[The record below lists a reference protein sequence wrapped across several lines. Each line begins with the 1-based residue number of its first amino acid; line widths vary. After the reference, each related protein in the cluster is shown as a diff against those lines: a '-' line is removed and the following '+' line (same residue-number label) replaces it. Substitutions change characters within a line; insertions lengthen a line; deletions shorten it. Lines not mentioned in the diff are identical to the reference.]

1 MRFQLQRVLL
11 AAGLLVPTEAAMRRA
26 TQLMLLVPCR
36 ATLLQFDL
44 DSFVRAFER
53 ETRAHHRLAATGA
66 RLLLVTASADS

>member
-36 ATLLQFDL
+36 AALFQFDL
-44 DSFVRAFER
+44 DRFV
-53 ETRAHHRLAATGA
+53 
-66 RLLLVTASADS
+66 